1 MKILDFAKVRVAPI
15 PEIKTQAEQEAVEKA
30 YQALSV
36 MRKQKAEARKSDKA
50 RKESIFAGFL
60 LEEMLKEKGVET
72 PIVYAYSK
80 RGKPEVSGAD
90 FSLSHCKKWCAC
102 IVSDLRVG
110 VDVEMLGRYRQSVVE
125 RFFTEQEQTFLES
138 EKEDADFYFTVLWTC
153 KEALAKCLD
162 LPLPEVCK
170 QFDMHFFLENVKKDT
185 GAQPVEL
192 GALCY
197 REKTV
202 AFAMQQCTQAVAS
215 YCIEIEKE
223 K

>member
-15 PEIKTQAEQEAVEKA
+15 PEIKTQVDQEAVEKA
-30 YQALSV
+30 YQALSD
-36 MRKQKAEARKSDKA
+36 MRKQNADARKSDKA
-50 RKESIFAGFL
+50 RKESIFVGFL
-60 LEEMLKEKGVET
+60 LKEKGVET

-80 RGKPEVSGAD
+80 RGKPEVSGVEI
-90 FSLSHCKKWCAC
+90 SLSHCKKWCAC

-110 VDVEMLGRYRQSVVE
+110 IDVEMLGRYRQSVVE
-125 RFFTEQEQTFLES
+125 RFFTEQEQTFLER
-138 EKEDADFYFTVLWTC
+138 EKEDVDFYFTVLWTC

-170 QFDMHFFLENVKKDT
+170 QFDMHFFLENLKKNT

-192 GALCY
+192 GMLFY
-197 REKTV
+197 GEKTI
-202 AFAMQQCTQAVAS
+202 AFAMQQCTQAVVS